1 MKVFFDTVGCRL
13 NQAEIEE
20 MAGKLRQAGHEIV
33 SCVEEADTVIINS
46 CAVTAAA
53 SSDSRQKVRQ
63 ANAKGIENIILTGCW
78 ATLYPQQAS
87 ELAGVTSVVNNLE
100 KMKIPVQLIQ
110 AEDGLIDLEPISRKP
125 IPGVHHRTR
134 AFLKIQDG
142 CDNFCTFCVTRIA
155 RGKALSIQK
164 KEILLHLNEAM
175 IGGAKEVVLTGV
187 NLGSWGK
194 DLDGQENLSGLLNF
208 LLNESDI
215 NRIRLSSLEPWDIE
229 PSFFNLWQ
237 NPRLCN
243 HLHFPLQSGAESELH
258 RMARK
263 TTPQKFREL
272 IDSAR
277 SRIPNVSITTDII
290 VGFPGE
296 TEDEF
301 AESLDFIE
309 EMNFSGGHVFRYS
322 RREGTAAAKYSMQIP
337 GKTASERARRVRGLL
352 DIHER
357 NFVYSQLGKNHQV
370 LWESSRETKPGNWEL
385 EGYSE
390 NYVRVRVNA
399 LTNRWNRIDMVGAE
413 KFDQNIVLGKI
424 LDDGVGQDE

>member
-1 MKVFFDTVGCRL
+1 M
-13 NQAEIEE
+13 
-20 MAGKLRQAGHEIV
+20 
-33 SCVEEADTVIINS
+33 
-46 CAVTAAA
+46 
-53 SSDSRQKVRQ
+53 
-63 ANAKGIENIILTGCW
+63 
-78 ATLYPQQAS
+78 
-87 ELAGVTSVVNNLE
+87 
-100 KMKIPVQLIQ
+100 
-110 AEDGLIDLEPISRKP
+110 
-125 IPGVHHRTR
+125 
-134 AFLKIQDG
+134 
-142 CDNFCTFCVTRIA
+142 
-155 RGKALSIQK
+155 SIQK
-164 KEILLHLNEAM
+164 KEILLHLNEA
-175 IGGAKEVVLTGV
+175 INGGAKEVVLTGV

-194 DLDGQENLSGLLNF
+194 DLDGQENLSGLLKF

-215 NRIRLSSLEPWDIE
+215 SRIRLSSLEPWDIE